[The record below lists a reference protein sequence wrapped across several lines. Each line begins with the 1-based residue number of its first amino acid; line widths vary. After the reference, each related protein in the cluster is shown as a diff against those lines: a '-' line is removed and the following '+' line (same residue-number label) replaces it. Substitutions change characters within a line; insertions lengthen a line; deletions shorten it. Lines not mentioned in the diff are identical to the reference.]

1 MAEEGTRERDAA
13 PDRRTWRLVALGVL
27 LSGIAAAAAL
37 WLLRPQQEGEE
48 PPERAPLVAVKRIEA
63 RSDPIRVT
71 GQGTVRPANEVA
83 LSPQVGGRVTWVN
96 PDLRAGERVRRGE
109 ILVRIES
116 DDYAARAEEARAEVE
131 RARLDLARAEETQAT
146 REEEFERLR
155 GRLEQ
160 DGDARSPDAIE
171 GDFVR
176 PGEADG
182 RSTATL
188 AEDPSPLALGEREA
202 DAAKAA
208 LAGARARLESA
219 RRDVARTRLTAPFSG
234 IVRSKSVERGQF
246 VRPGEQLA
254 ELYDAG
260 VLEIAV
266 PLTQQ
271 KAALIPRVFAPV
283 TSGREAGVPATVRI
297 DFGGARW
304 AWDAIVE
311 GAQGDIDAQTRTL
324 GVVVR
329 VARPI
334 GGGRA
339 AGGAEAAGEAP
350 PLLPG
355 FFADVEFLAETP
367 PAYFAIPRDAL
378 RGSDREGGRVW
389 AVRDGAIVF
398 VPVRVIARAGPR
410 LFVTGEA
417 LADGERIVT
426 GDLASVTEG
435 MAVRTGE
442 QRATPALD
450 ARESG
455 GETPAIGDG
464 A

>member
-1 MAEEGTRERDAA
+1 VRAA
-13 PDRRTWRLVALGVL
+13 
-27 LSGIAAAAAL
+27 S
-37 WLLRPQQEGEE
+37 
-48 PPERAPLVAVKRIEA
+48 
-63 RSDPIRVT
+63 
-71 GQGTVRPANEVA
+71 EVA

-109 ILVRIES
+109 PLARIES
-116 DDYAARAEEARAEVE
+116 ADYAARAEEARAEVE
-131 RARLDLARAEETQAT
+131 RARLDLARAEESQAT

-160 DGDARSPDAIE
+160 EDDARSPDAIE

-176 PGEADG
+176 PGEASG
-182 RSTATL
+182 RNTATL
-188 AEDPSPLALGEREA
+188 AEAPSPLALGKREVET
-202 DAAKAA
+202 AKAA

-219 RRDVARTRLTAPFSG
+219 RRDVARTRLTAPFG
-234 IVRSKSVERGQF
+234 GVVRSKSVERGQF

-254 ELYDAG
+254 ELYDASA
-260 VLEIAV
+260 LEIAV
-266 PLTQQ
+266 PLTQH

-283 TSGREAGVPATVRI
+283 TGGREAGVPATVRI

-311 GAQGDIDAQTRTL
+311 GVQGEIDAQTRTL

-334 GGGRA
+334 GGGRRA
-339 AGGAEAAGEAP
+339 ANGAGPAGDAP

-378 RGSDREGGRVW
+378 RASGRGDGRGDGRGEGRRSGRVW
-389 AVRDGAIVF
+389 AVREGAIAF
-398 VPVRVIARAGPR
+398 VPVRVIAREGPQ

-426 GDLASVTEG
+426 GDLPSVTEG

-442 QRATPALD
+442 ERATPALD